1 MAELNVKVDNKPNEV
16 QGSGEGTTN
25 AATPE
30 TAKIVGETA
39 KTPSGL
45 VPRND
50 EELEAPYT
58 DKRSV
63 TISLV
68 KNYSAYRKANMKV
81 LGQRHEVIGS
91 SVTSCRVLSSNK
103 GEVEAYFPQ
112 LIGLSPSNPE
122 FISRVKAYLSNIRMN
137 VNNENV
143 TLNTSFVYNHKK
155 DYINI
160 SKQEDRINAEYEKVD
175 RANTSAIKEA
185 LKKKI
190 DDLNTLEST
199 KYQYGHPVALEE
211 YLMYRH
217 CLLYSD
223 VAKDMALINEDSTLR
238 FYIKDE
244 AKEAARQK
252 KLVDEKKHA
261 MKHFVELCGTDEK
274 FNAVFVQVANS
285 QGMILSEAISKP
297 RDEKENILINY
308 VNENPDK
315 FNKLVSDKT
324 ITTKAFIEV
333 LIMRGELV
341 RSEYNQQ
348 ISTAD
353 GQHIGSNMNEAVAYF
368 NNPNNAG
375 VRSAYENKLKMI

>member
-1 MAELNVKVDNKPNEV
+1 MAIEIKNTNTPA
-16 QGSGEGTTN
+16 QGSENGNEEKV
-25 AATPE
+25 AAPAPQIE
-30 TAKIVGETA
+30 D
-39 KTPSGL
+39 
-45 VPRND
+45 N

-68 KNYSAYRKANMKV
+68 KNYSAYRKMNMKV

-91 SVTSCRVLSSNK
+91 SVTSCRILSSNK
-103 GEVEAYFPQ
+103 GEVDAYFPQ

-122 FISRVKAYLSNIRMN
+122 FITRVKAYLSNIQMN
-137 VNNENV
+137 VNNENA
-143 TLNTSFVYNHKK
+143 TLNTSFIYNHKK

-160 SKQEDRINAEYEKVD
+160 SKKEDAINAEYDKVD
-175 RANTSAIKEA
+175 RANPNAIKEA

-190 DDLNTLEST
+190 DALNNLEAT
-199 KYQYGHPVALEE
+199 KYLYGRPENLEE

-217 CLLYSD
+217 CLLYRD
-223 VAKDMALINEDSTLR
+223 VAKDMALINEDPTLR

-244 AKEAARQK
+244 AKEAQRQK

-261 MKHFVELCGTDEK
+261 MKHFVELCASENK
-274 FNAVFVQVANS
+274 FNAVFVQVALS
-285 QGMILSEAISKP
+285 TGLILSEAVAKAK
-297 RDEKENILINY
+297 DEKENILINY

-315 FNKLVSDKT
+315 FNKLVSDKNV
-324 ITTKAFIEV
+324 TTKAFIEI

-353 GQHIGSNMNEAVAYF
+353 GTFIGSNMNEAVAYF
-368 NNPNNAG
+368 NNPNNAS
-375 VRSAYENKLKMI
+375 VKSAYENKLKLF

>member
-1 MAELNVKVDNKPNEV
+1 MAIEIKNNNTPN
-16 QGSGEGTTN
+16 QGSVDGNGEQKVNTL
-25 AATPE
+25 TPPVE
-30 TAKIVGETA
+30 NNE
-39 KTPSGL
+39 
-45 VPRND
+45 D
-50 EELEAPYT
+50 LEGSYT

-68 KNYSAYRKANMKV
+68 KNYSAYRKLNMKV

-103 GEVEAYFPQ
+103 GEVDCYFPQ

-122 FISRVKAYLSNIRMN
+122 FISRVKAYLSNIQMN

-143 TLNTSFVYNHKK
+143 TLNTSFIYNHKK
-155 DYINI
+155 DYLKIA
-160 SKQEDRINAEYEKVD
+160 KQEEAINAEYDKVD

-190 DDLNTLEST
+190 EELNALEGT
-199 KYQYGHPVALEE
+199 KYLYGRPVNLEE

-217 CLLYSD
+217 CLLYRD
-223 VAKDMALINEDSTLR
+223 VAKDLALINEDPSIR

-244 AKEAARQK
+244 AKEAIRQK
-252 KLVDEKKHA
+252 KLIEEKKHA

-274 FNAVFVQVANS
+274 FNAVFVQVAIANN
-285 QGMILSEAISKP
+285 MILSEAVAKAK
-297 RDEKENILINY
+297 DEKESILINY

-315 FNKLVSDKT
+315 FNKLVSDKNV
-324 ITTKAFIEV
+324 ILKAFVET

-353 GQHIGSNMNEAVAYF
+353 GTFIGANMNEAIAYF
-368 NNPNNAG
+368 SNPNNA
-375 VRSAYENKLKMI
+375 SAKTAFENKLKLI

>member
-1 MAELNVKVDNKPNEV
+1 MAIEIKNNNTPT
-16 QGSGEGTTN
+16 QGSENGNEGQ
-25 AATPE
+25 
-30 TAKIVGETA
+30 V
-39 KTPSGL
+39 KTPA
-45 VPRND
+45 PQIENN

-68 KNYSAYRKANMKV
+68 KNYSAYRKMNMKV

-91 SVTSCRVLSSNK
+91 SVTSCRILSSNK
-103 GEVEAYFPQ
+103 GEVDAYFPQ

-122 FISRVKAYLSNIRMN
+122 FITRVKAYLSNIQMN
-137 VNNENV
+137 VNNENA
-143 TLNTSFVYNHKK
+143 TLNTSFIYNHKK

-160 SKQEDRINAEYEKVD
+160 SKKEDAINAEYDKVD
-175 RANTSAIKEA
+175 RANPNAIKEA

-190 DDLNTLEST
+190 DALNTLEGT
-199 KYQYGHPVALEE
+199 KYLYGHPENLEE

-217 CLLYSD
+217 CLLYRD
-223 VAKDMALINEDSTLR
+223 VAKDMALINEDPTLR

-244 AKEAARQK
+244 AKEAQRQK

-261 MKHFVELCGTDEK
+261 MKHFVELCASENK
-274 FNAVFVQVANS
+274 FNAVFVQVALS
-285 QGMILSEAISKP
+285 TGLILSEAVAKAK
-297 RDEKENILINY
+297 DEKENILINY

-315 FNKLVSDKT
+315 FNKLVSDKNV
-324 ITTKAFIEV
+324 TTKAFIEI

-353 GQHIGSNMNEAVAYF
+353 GTFIGSNMNEAVAYF
-368 NNPNNAG
+368 NNPNNAS
-375 VRSAYENKLKMI
+375 VKSAYENKLKLF

>member
-1 MAELNVKVDNKPNEV
+1 MAFEVKENNTPTQNSENGTEDKVQTPAPEVKNNE
-16 QGSGEGTTN
+16 
-25 AATPE
+25 
-30 TAKIVGETA
+30 
-39 KTPSGL
+39 
-45 VPRND
+45 D
-50 EELEAPYT
+50 LEAPYT

-68 KNYSAYRKANMKV
+68 KNYSAYRKLNMKV

-91 SVTSCRVLSSNK
+91 SVTSCRILSSNK
-103 GEVEAYFPQ
+103 GEVDAYFPQ

-122 FISRVKAYLSNIRMN
+122 FITRVKAYLSNIQMN

-143 TLNTSFVYNHKK
+143 TLNTSFIYNHKK
-155 DYINI
+155 DFIAI
-160 SKQEDRINAEYEKVD
+160 SKKEDAINAEYDKVD
-175 RANTSAIKEA
+175 RANPSAIKEA

-190 DDLNTLEST
+190 DALNNLEGT
-199 KYQYGHPVALEE
+199 KYLYGYPEDLEQ

-217 CLLYSD
+217 CLLYRD
-223 VAKDMALINEDSTLR
+223 VAKDMALINEDPTLR

-244 AKEAARQK
+244 AKEAQRQK

-274 FNAVFVQVANS
+274 FNAVFVQVAKLQS
-285 QGMILSEAISKP
+285 MVLSEAITKTK
-297 RDEKENILINY
+297 DEKENILINY

-324 ITTKAFIEV
+324 IVTKAFIEI

-353 GQHIGSNMNEAVAYF
+353 GTFIGSNMNEAVAYF
-368 NNPNNAG
+368 NNPNNAS
-375 VRSAYENKLKMI
+375 VKAAYENKLKLI

>member
-1 MAELNVKVDNKPNEV
+1 MAIEIKNNNMPN
-16 QGSGEGTTN
+16 QGSGDGNGEQKVN
-25 AATPE
+25 TP
-30 TAKIVGETA
+30 
-39 KTPSGL
+39 TPP
-45 VPRND
+45 VENNED
-50 EELEAPYT
+50 LEAPYT

-68 KNYSAYRKANMKV
+68 KNYSAYRKLNMKV

-103 GEVEAYFPQ
+103 DEVDCYFPQ

-122 FISRVKAYLSNIRMN
+122 FITRVKAYLSNIQMN

-143 TLNTSFVYNHKK
+143 TLNTSFIYNHKK
-155 DYINI
+155 DYLMI
-160 SKQEDRINAEYEKVD
+160 SKQEEAINAEYDKVD

-185 LKKKI
+185 LKLKI
-190 DDLNTLEST
+190 DKLNTLEGT
-199 KYQYGHPVALEE
+199 KYQYGRPVNLEE

-217 CLLYSD
+217 CLLYRD
-223 VAKDMALINEDSTLR
+223 VAKDLALINEDPSIR

-244 AKEAARQK
+244 AKEALRQK
-252 KLVDEKKHA
+252 KLVEEKKHA
-261 MKHFVELCGTDEK
+261 MKHFVELCGTDGK
-274 FNAVFVQVANS
+274 FDAVFVQVAIAKN
-285 QGMILSEAISKP
+285 MILSEAVSKP
-297 RDEKENILINY
+297 KDEKESVLINY

-315 FNKLVSDKT
+315 FNKLVSDKNV
-324 ITTKAFIEV
+324 IMKAFIET

-353 GQHIGSNMNEAVAYF
+353 GTFIGSNMNEAVAYF
-368 NNPNNAG
+368 NNPNNAS
-375 VRSAYENKLKMI
+375 VKAAFENKIKLI

>member
-1 MAELNVKVDNKPNEV
+1 MEIKNNNTPN
-16 QGSGEGTTN
+16 QGSGDGNGEQKVN
-25 AATPE
+25 TP
-30 TAKIVGETA
+30 
-39 KTPSGL
+39 TPP
-45 VPRND
+45 VNNNED
-50 EELEAPYT
+50 LEAPYT

-68 KNYSAYRKANMKV
+68 KNYSAYRKLNMKV

-103 GEVEAYFPQ
+103 GEVDCYFPQ

-122 FISRVKAYLSNIRMN
+122 FISRVKAYLSNIQMN

-143 TLNTSFVYNHKK
+143 TLNTSFIYNHKK
-155 DYINI
+155 DYLMI
-160 SKQEDRINAEYEKVD
+160 SKQEEAINAEYDKVD

-190 DDLNTLEST
+190 EELNTLEGT
-199 KYQYGHPVALEE
+199 KYLYGRPVDLEQ

-217 CLLYSD
+217 CLLYRD
-223 VAKDMALINEDSTLR
+223 VAKDLALINEDPSIR

-244 AKEAARQK
+244 AKEAVRQK
-252 KLVDEKKHA
+252 KLVEEKKHA

-274 FNAVFVQVANS
+274 FNAVFVQVAIAQN
-285 QGMILSEAISKP
+285 MILSEAVAKSK
-297 RDEKENILINY
+297 DEKESILINY

-315 FNKLVSDKT
+315 FNKLVSDKNV
-324 ITTKAFIEV
+324 ILKAFVET

-353 GQHIGSNMNEAVAYF
+353 GTFIGANMNEAIAYF
-368 NNPNNAG
+368 SNPNNA
-375 VRSAYENKLKMI
+375 SAKTAFENKIKLI

>member
-1 MAELNVKVDNKPNEV
+1 MAIEIKNNNTPN
-16 QGSGEGTTN
+16 QGSGDGNGEQKVN
-25 AATPE
+25 TPTSPVKNNE
-30 TAKIVGETA
+30 
-39 KTPSGL
+39 
-45 VPRND
+45 D
-50 EELEAPYT
+50 LEAPYT

-68 KNYSAYRKANMKV
+68 KNYSAYRKLNMKV

-103 GEVEAYFPQ
+103 GEVDCYFPQ

-122 FISRVKAYLSNIRMN
+122 FISRVKAYLSNIQMN

-143 TLNTSFVYNHKK
+143 TLNTSFIYNHKK
-155 DYINI
+155 DYLMI
-160 SKQEDRINAEYEKVD
+160 SKQEEAINAEYDKVD

-190 DDLNTLEST
+190 EELNTLEGT
-199 KYQYGHPVALEE
+199 KYLYGRPVDLEQ

-217 CLLYSD
+217 CLLYRD
-223 VAKDMALINEDSTLR
+223 VAKDLALINEDPSIR

-252 KLVDEKKHA
+252 KLVEEKKHA

-274 FNAVFVQVANS
+274 FNAVFVQVAIAQN
-285 QGMILSEAISKP
+285 MILSEAVAKAK
-297 RDEKENILINY
+297 DEKESILINY

-315 FNKLVSDKT
+315 FNKLVSDKNV
-324 ITTKAFIEV
+324 ILKAFVET

-353 GQHIGSNMNEAVAYF
+353 GTFIGANMNEAIAYF
-368 NNPNNAG
+368 SNPNNA
-375 VRSAYENKLKMI
+375 SAKTAFENKLKLI

>member
-1 MAELNVKVDNKPNEV
+1 MDIKVDSNNPTQSSLNGTNGTNTAPKVENNE
-16 QGSGEGTTN
+16 
-25 AATPE
+25 
-30 TAKIVGETA
+30 
-39 KTPSGL
+39 
-45 VPRND
+45 D
-50 EELEAPYT
+50 LEAPYT

-68 KNYSAYRKANMKV
+68 KNYSAYRKINMKV

-91 SVTSCRVLSSNK
+91 SVTSCRILSSNK
-103 GEVEAYFPQ
+103 GEVDAYFPQ

-122 FISRVKAYLSNIRMN
+122 FITRVKAYLSNIQMN
-137 VNNENV
+137 VNNENA
-143 TLNTSFVYNHKK
+143 TLNTTFIYNHKK
-155 DYINI
+155 DYIRI
-160 SKQEDRINAEYEKVD
+160 SKQEDAINAEYDKVD
-175 RANTSAIKEA
+175 RANPSAIKEA

-190 DDLNTLEST
+190 DALNTLEGT
-199 KYQYGHPVALEE
+199 KYLYGRPENLEE

-217 CLLYSD
+217 CLLYRD
-223 VAKDMALINEDSTLR
+223 VAKDMALINEDPTLR

-244 AKEAARQK
+244 AKEAQRQK

-261 MKHFVELCGTDEK
+261 MKNFVELCGTDEK
-274 FNAVFVQVANS
+274 FNSVFIHVAKLQN
-285 QGMILSEAISKP
+285 MILSEAIAKAK
-297 RDEKENILINY
+297 DEKENILINY

-324 ITTKAFIEV
+324 IVTKAFIEL

-353 GQHIGSNMNEAVAYF
+353 GTFIGSNMNEAVAYF
-368 NNPNNAG
+368 NNPNNA
-375 VRSAYENKLKMI
+375 SIKTAYENKLKLI

>member
-1 MAELNVKVDNKPNEV
+1 MAIEIKGNTPTQSSENGNGEQKVNTPTPPVETNE
-16 QGSGEGTTN
+16 
-25 AATPE
+25 
-30 TAKIVGETA
+30 
-39 KTPSGL
+39 
-45 VPRND
+45 D
-50 EELEAPYT
+50 LEAPYT
-58 DKRSV
+58 DKRNV

-68 KNYSAYRKANMKV
+68 KNYSAYRKLNMKV

-103 GEVEAYFPQ
+103 GEVDAYFPQ

-122 FISRVKAYLSNIRMN
+122 FISRVKAYLSNIQMN

-143 TLNTSFVYNHKK
+143 TLDTSFIYNHKK
-155 DYINI
+155 DYIMI
-160 SKQEDRINAEYEKVD
+160 SKKEAAINAEYDKVD

-185 LKKKI
+185 LKRKI
-190 DDLNTLEST
+190 DDLNTLEGT
-199 KYQYGHPVALEE
+199 KYLYGRPVNLEE

-217 CLLYSD
+217 CLLYRD
-223 VAKDMALINEDSTLR
+223 VAKDLALINEDPSIR

-244 AKEAARQK
+244 AKEALRQK
-252 KLVDEKKHA
+252 KLVEEKKHA

-274 FNAVFVQVANS
+274 FNAVFVQVAIAQN
-285 QGMILSEAISKP
+285 MILSEAVAKAK
-297 RDEKENILINY
+297 DEKENILINY

-315 FNKLVSDKT
+315 FNKLVSDKNV
-324 ITTKAFIEV
+324 ILKAFVET

-353 GQHIGSNMNEAVAYF
+353 GTFIGANMNEAIAYF
-368 NNPNNAG
+368 SNPDNA
-375 VRSAYENKLKMI
+375 SAKNAFENKLKLI

>member
-1 MAELNVKVDNKPNEV
+1 MAIEIKNNNTPN
-16 QGSGEGTTN
+16 QGSGDGKEEQKINTSTPPVETN
-25 AATPE
+25 E
-30 TAKIVGETA
+30 
-39 KTPSGL
+39 
-45 VPRND
+45 D
-50 EELEAPYT
+50 LEAPYT

-68 KNYSAYRKANMKV
+68 KNYSAYRKLNMKV

-103 GEVEAYFPQ
+103 GEVDAYFPQ

-122 FISRVKAYLSNIRMN
+122 FISRVKAYLSNIQMN

-143 TLNTSFVYNHKK
+143 TLDTSFIYDHKK
-155 DYINI
+155 DYLMI
-160 SKQEDRINAEYEKVD
+160 SKKEEAINAEYDKVD

-185 LKKKI
+185 LKFKI
-190 DDLNTLEST
+190 DALNTLEGT
-199 KYQYGHPVALEE
+199 KYQYGRPVNLEE

-217 CLLYSD
+217 CLLYRD
-223 VAKDMALINEDSTLR
+223 VAKDLALINEDPSIR

-244 AKEAARQK
+244 AKEALRQK
-252 KLVDEKKHA
+252 KLVEEKKHA

-274 FNAVFVQVANS
+274 FNAVFVQVAIAQN
-285 QGMILSEAISKP
+285 MILSEAVAKAK
-297 RDEKENILINY
+297 DEKESILINY

-315 FNKLVSDKT
+315 FNKLVSDKNV
-324 ITTKAFIEV
+324 IMKAFVET

-353 GQHIGSNMNEAVAYF
+353 GTFIGSNMNEAVTYF
-368 NNPNNAG
+368 NNPNNAS
-375 VRSAYENKLKMI
+375 VKSAFENKIKLF

>member
-1 MAELNVKVDNKPNEV
+1 MAVQINNNNTPT
-16 QGSGEGTTN
+16 QGSENGNEGKV
-25 AATPE
+25 ATPAPQIKNNE
-30 TAKIVGETA
+30 
-39 KTPSGL
+39 
-45 VPRND
+45 D
-50 EELEAPYT
+50 LEAPYT

-68 KNYSAYRKANMKV
+68 KNYSAYRKMNMKV
-81 LGQRHEVIGS
+81 LGQRNEVIGS

-103 GEVEAYFPQ
+103 GEVDAYFPQ
-112 LIGLSPSNPE
+112 LIGLSPSHPE
-122 FISRVKAYLSNIRMN
+122 FITRVKAYLSNIQMN
-137 VNNENV
+137 VNNSNA

-155 DYINI
+155 DYIAI
-160 SKQEDRINAEYEKVD
+160 SKQEDAINAEFDKVD
-175 RANTSAIKEA
+175 RANTAAIKEA

-190 DDLNTLEST
+190 DALNKLEGT
-199 KYQYGHPVALEE
+199 KYLYGYPEDLEQ

-217 CLLYSD
+217 CLLYRD
-223 VAKDMALINEDSTLR
+223 VAKDMALINEDPSLR

-244 AKEAARQK
+244 AKEAQRQK

-274 FNAVFVQVANS
+274 FNAVFIQVAIS
-285 QGMILSEAISKP
+285 TGLVLSEAVAKAK
-297 RDEKENILINY
+297 DEKENILINY
-308 VNENPDK
+308 VNDNPDK
-315 FNKLVSDKT
+315 FNKLVSDKN
-324 ITTKAFIEV
+324 IVTKAFVEI

-353 GQHIGSNMNEAVAYF
+353 GAFIGSNMNEAVAYF

-375 VRSAYENKLKMI
+375 IKSAYENKLKLI

>member
-1 MAELNVKVDNKPNEV
+1 MAIQINNNTPTQSSENGNEGQV
-16 QGSGEGTTN
+16 
-25 AATPE
+25 
-30 TAKIVGETA
+30 
-39 KTPSGL
+39 KTPA
-45 VPRND
+45 PQIENNED
-50 EELEAPYT
+50 LEAPYT

-68 KNYSAYRKANMKV
+68 KNYSAYRKLNMKV

-103 GEVEAYFPQ
+103 GEVDCYFPQ
-112 LIGLSPSNPE
+112 LIGLSPTNPE
-122 FISRVKAYLSNIRMN
+122 FIGRVKAYLSNIQLN

-143 TLNTSFVYNHKK
+143 VLDTSFIYNHKK
-155 DYINI
+155 DYLMIA
-160 SKQEDRINAEYEKVD
+160 KQEAAINAEYDKVD

-185 LKKKI
+185 LKRKI
-190 DDLNTLEST
+190 DDLNTLEGT
-199 KYQYGHPVALEE
+199 KYLYGRPVNLEQ

-217 CLLYSD
+217 CLLYRD
-223 VAKDMALINEDSTLR
+223 VAKDLALINEDPNIR

-244 AKEAARQK
+244 AKEALRQK
-252 KLVDEKKHA
+252 KLVEEKKHA

-274 FNAVFVQVANS
+274 FNAVFIQVANA
-285 QGMILSEAISKP
+285 QHMILSEAVAKSK
-297 RDEKENILINY
+297 DEKESILINY

-315 FNKLVSDKT
+315 FNKLVSDKNV
-324 ITTKAFIEV
+324 ILKAFVET

-353 GQHIGSNMNEAVAYF
+353 GTFIGSNMNEAVAYF
-368 NNPNNAG
+368 SNPNNAS
-375 VRSAYENKLKMI
+375 VKTAFENKLKLF

>member
-1 MAELNVKVDNKPNEV
+1 MAVEKIKIDDTPN
-16 QGSGEGTTN
+16 QSSGIGSVVEK
-25 AATPE
+25 ATE
-30 TAKIVGETA
+30 
-39 KTPSGL
+39 S
-45 VPRND
+45 N
-50 EELEAPYT
+50 EELENPFT

-68 KNYSAYRKANMKV
+68 KNYSAYRKMNMKV

-91 SVTSCRVLSSNK
+91 SITSCRILSSNK
-103 GEVEAYFPQ
+103 GEVDAYFPQ

-122 FISRVKAYLSNIRMN
+122 FISRVKAYLSNIQMN

-143 TLNTSFVYNHKK
+143 TLNTSFIYNHKK
-155 DYINI
+155 DYLAIA
-160 SKQEDRINAEYEKVD
+160 KKEDAINAEYEKVD

-190 DDLNTLEST
+190 DALNALEST
-199 KYQYGHPVALEE
+199 KYLYGHPEDLEQ

-217 CLLYSD
+217 CLLYRD

-244 AKEAARQK
+244 AKEAQRQK

-274 FNAVFVQVANS
+274 FNAVFIQVAI
-285 QGMILSEAISKP
+285 QRGLVLSEAVGKAK
-297 RDEKENILINY
+297 DEKENILINY
-308 VNENPDK
+308 VNDNPDK
-315 FNKLVSDKT
+315 FNKLVSDKNV
-324 ITTKAFIEV
+324 TTKAFIEV

-353 GQHIGSNMNEAVAYF
+353 GTFIGSNMNEAVAYF
-368 NNPNNAG
+368 NNPNNAS
-375 VRSAYENKLKMI
+375 VKSAYENKLKLF

>member
-1 MAELNVKVDNKPNEV
+1 MAFQNIKDNNKPEEV
-16 QGSGEGTTN
+16 QNVANPQVDIN
-25 AATPE
+25 AEKPAQKPTPNTYE
-30 TAKIVGETA
+30 E
-39 KTPSGL
+39 
-45 VPRND
+45 

-68 KNYSAYRKANMKV
+68 KNYSAYRKMNMKV

-91 SVTSCRVLSSNK
+91 SVTSCRILSSNK
-103 GEVEAYFPQ
+103 GEVDAYFPQ

-122 FISRVKAYLSNIRMN
+122 FITRVKAYLSNIQMN

-155 DYINI
+155 DYLAIA
-160 SKQEDRINAEYEKVD
+160 KKEDAINAVYDKID
-175 RANTSAIKEA
+175 RANTAVIKEA

-190 DDLNTLEST
+190 EDLNNLEAT
-199 KYQYGHPVALEE
+199 KYLYGHPENLED

-217 CLLYSD
+217 CLLYRD
-223 VAKDMALINEDSTLR
+223 VAKDIALINEDTTIR

-244 AKEAARQK
+244 QKEAARQK
-252 KLVDEKKHA
+252 RLVEEKKHA

-274 FNAVFVQVANS
+274 FNAVFMQVAIYQNL
-285 QGMILSEAISKP
+285 ILSEAIAKA

-308 VNENPDK
+308 VNDNPDK
-315 FNKLVSDKT
+315 FNKMYSDKN
-324 ITTKAFIEV
+324 IIMRAFIET
-333 LIMRGELV
+333 LILQGELV

-353 GQHIGSNMNEAVAYF
+353 GTFIGSNMNEAIAYF
-368 NNPNNAG
+368 NNYNNKG
-375 VRSAYENKLKMI
+375 VYETYRNKLNLI

>member
-1 MAELNVKVDNKPNEV
+1 MAIEIKNNNTPT
-16 QGSGEGTTN
+16 QGSENGNEGQ
-25 AATPE
+25 
-30 TAKIVGETA
+30 V
-39 KTPSGL
+39 KTPA
-45 VPRND
+45 PQTENN
-50 EELEAPYT
+50 EELEKSYT

-68 KNYSAYRKANMKV
+68 KNYSAYRKMNMKV

-91 SVTSCRVLSSNK
+91 SVTSCRILSSNK
-103 GEVEAYFPQ
+103 GEVDAYFPQ

-122 FISRVKAYLSNIRMN
+122 FITRVKAYLSNIQMN
-137 VNNENV
+137 VNNENA
-143 TLNTSFVYNHKK
+143 TLNTSFIYNHKK
-155 DYINI
+155 DYIAI
-160 SKQEDRINAEYEKVD
+160 SKQEDAINAEYDKVD
-175 RANTSAIKEA
+175 RANPNAIKEA

-190 DDLNTLEST
+190 DALNNLEGT
-199 KYQYGHPVALEE
+199 KYLYGRPENLEE

-217 CLLYSD
+217 CLLYRD
-223 VAKDMALINEDSTLR
+223 VAKDIALINEDPTIR

-244 AKEAARQK
+244 AKEAQRQK

-274 FNAVFVQVANS
+274 FNAVFVQVAKLQN
-285 QGMILSEAISKP
+285 MVLSEAVTKTK
-297 RDEKENILINY
+297 DEKENILINY

-315 FNKLVSDKT
+315 FNKLVTDKT
-324 ITTKAFIEV
+324 IITKAFIEV

-353 GQHIGSNMNEAVAYF
+353 GTFIGSNMNEAVAYF
-368 NNPNNAG
+368 NNPNNA
-375 VRSAYENKLKMI
+375 SIKTAYENKLKLF